1 MGDPYAGKVL
11 VAKGPKGS
19 DMGLPAVIYRVFR
32 IPKGYP
38 WTAHDGCRRQ
48 EERSN
53 QPALSLMLSYMTW
66 YYMKRSCWMSF
77 TVQASLL
84 SPNLL
89 YSTNASVQLFT
100 GWPGKICSETG
111 LNLCLRLRCLGD
123 TLSQCWQVCP
133 PGKWLKDSS
142 KDTTSTFGSFR
153 PAATSPIPSPST
165 ESSLTSLLSR

>member
-38 WTAHDGCRRQ
+38 WTAHDGYKRH

-66 YYMKRSCWMSF
+66 FYMTKSCSMSF
-77 TVQASLL
+77 TAQASLL

-89 YSTNASVQLFT
+89 YPTHTSVQLFT
-100 GWPGKICSETG
+100 GWSGKICSETG
-111 LNLCLRLRCLGD
+111 LNLYLRL
-123 TLSQCWQVCP
+123 
-133 PGKWLKDSS
+133 
-142 KDTTSTFGSFR
+142 
-153 PAATSPIPSPST
+153 
-165 ESSLTSLLSR
+165 